1 MNVVME
7 STIMRGLYWRSLLLL
22 LWMMAIVLAV
32 GVLPHHA

>member
-1 MNVVME
+1 MNLAMD

-22 LWMMAIVLAV
+22 LWMMAIILAV